1 MARRHGRWRRALS
14 DPWRYRPTSD
24 SPWGSPEELT
34 DRSGLPADDVSDR
47 STAAGSAHPPQRW
60 DDEGMVDN
68 FLSAGTQDDDELPSP
83 YGTGPKN
90 RTTEEHRRSDYGD
103 ESWRDRNGLGLDPS
117 PSLPNAPRSYERG
130 PVPQQP
136 YVPKSPYL
144 PAAPPPPPAQQP
156 QQQRYGDQ
164 PQPQPRPYGD
174 QQRPEYYGDPGRNE
188 PGRGEPGRGET
199 GRSEI
204 GRGELGR
211 SEPGR
216 GEFGRSEPS
225 RGEFGRGEPG
235 QGEFGRGEPEQ
246 NPFRPQHP
254 QQAPVGPPP
263 PQGRPSPFGPGS
275 NGVPPNRQ
283 APAQPQAQGAPQQQ
297 PQRPPA
303 PPQAGNNG
311 LTQHAPAPH
320 GSNGTSNANWSGPAP
335 APAQNSAPAHNNG
348 VTPQPPQSGPS
359 QAPPPPPAPTQQQS
373 QQPPQQQPP
382 NQRPASAPANPPQGS
397 YDAPTITAYL
407 PEMLEGNFGHDSG
420 GQSDNGYPSDPSA
433 EYESNA
439 PVSEEPKRPGARR
452 RADVQQDAPSQ
463 VAHEN
468 TGSHRARRAQ
478 AGGGDIEAGTSSA
491 PTAAGQGSSAQGSSA
506 QASPAPATATTQVDG
521 PAEAQASA
529 VSPSGAA
536 ATTSPAEGSKRPRR
550 YRIHHLRDMKN
561 RGEKWAMLT
570 AYDQYTA
577 EIFDQAGIP
586 VLLVGD
592 SAANNVFGYE
602 TTLRV
607 TVDELIPLARA
618 VAGAVDRALVVAD
631 LPFGSYQA
639 SPEQAFHTAVRFM
652 KEAGVHAVKLE
663 GGRTVVPM
671 VEKLTQSG
679 IPVMAHIGF
688 TPQSEHSIGGYRVQ
702 GRGDQAAGLID
713 DAIALAEAGAFSVVL
728 EMVPGDVAAE
738 ITKRVTIPTIGIGAG
753 RDTDAQVLVWQDMAG
768 MRSGTMPRFVKQYAD
783 LRGILTSAATTY
795 AADVAS
801 GTFPSDEHT
810 F

>member
-1 MARRHGRWRRALS
+1 MA
-14 DPWRYRPTSD
+14 
-24 SPWGSPEELT
+24 
-34 DRSGLPADDVSDR
+34 
-47 STAAGSAHPPQRW
+47 
-60 DDEGMVDN
+60 DN

-83 YGTGPKN
+83 YGTGPKS
-90 RTTEEHRRSDYGD
+90 RTTEERRRSDYGD
-103 ESWRDRNGLGLDPS
+103 DTWRDRPNGLGLDPS
-117 PSLPNAPRSYERG
+117 PSLPNAPRAYERG

-136 YVPKSPYL
+136 YVPKPPYL
-144 PAAPPPPPAQQP
+144 PGPPPPPGQQP
-156 QQQRYGDQ
+156 QQRYGDQ
-164 PQPQPRPYGD
+164 PRPQQPPYSE
-174 QQRPEYYGDPGRNE
+174 QQRPEYYGEPGRE
-188 PGRGEPGRGET
+188 PGRGEPGRGEP
-199 GRSEI
+199 GREA
-204 GRGELGR
+204 GRG
-211 SEPGR
+211 EPGR
-216 GEFGRSEPS
+216 GEA
-225 RGEFGRGEPG
+225 GRGEPG
-235 QGEFGRGEPEQ
+235 RAEVGRGEQARAEESPFGPAPYQEQ
-246 NPFRPQHP
+246 SPFRPQQA
-254 QQAPVGPPP
+254 QQTPVGPPP
-263 PQGRPSPFGPGS
+263 QQPGRPSPFGPGS

-283 APAQPQAQGAPQQQ
+283 PQAPSAPQ
-297 PQRPPA
+297 QRPPA

-320 GSNGTSNANWSGPAP
+320 SSNGTSNANWSGPAP
-335 APAQNSAPAHNNG
+335 APAPGHNNG
-348 VTPQPPQSGPS
+348 VTPQQPPSQPPTPPQ
-359 QAPPPPPAPTQQQS
+359 APAQPQS
-373 QQPPQQQPP
+373 QQPQQPP
-382 NQRPASAPANPPQGS
+382 NPRPASAPASPPQGN
-397 YDAPTITAYL
+397 YGVEAPTITAYL
-407 PEMLEGNFGHDSG
+407 PEMLEGNYAQESES
-420 GQSDNGYPSDPSA
+420 QSDNGYPSDPSA
-433 EYESNA
+433 EYESNTS
-439 PVSEEPKRPGARR
+439 VSEEPKRVGARR

-463 VAHEN
+463 VPNEH

-478 AGGGDIEAGTSSA
+478 AAAAQAAAAQAAAAEAEASSSSPA
-491 PTAAGQGSSAQGSSA
+491 PVTAQVPAEDPAAGVAQGSAPSA
-506 QASPAPATATTQVDG
+506 AG
-521 PAEAQASA
+521 
-529 VSPSGAA
+529 
-536 ATTSPAEGSKRPRR
+536 PAEGSKRPRR

-577 EIFDQAGIP
+577 EIFDEAGIP

-607 TVDELIPLARA
+607 TVDELMPLARA
-618 VAGAVDRALVVAD
+618 VAGAVERALVVAD

-713 DAIALAEAGAFSVVL
+713 DAIALADAGAFSVVL

-795 AADVAS
+795 AAEVAS
-801 GTFPSDEHT
+801 GAFPADEHT